1 MCNRA
6 VRQDIQRF
14 GTHLVGI
21 VAAVGQPMV
30 KNIPFAA
37 DLLDAAM
44 GRAGGVAAFLLSPPV
59 IAYIAIAHQRPSE
72 AELPVG
78 VG

>member
-6 VRQDIQRF
+6 VRPDGQRF
-14 GTHLVGI
+14 GAHLAGI

-37 DLLDAAM
+37 DLLDTAM
-44 GRAGGVAAFLLSPPV
+44 GRAGGVAAFSLSPSV
-59 IAYIAIAHQRPSE
+59 IADIAIAHQRPTE